1 MTAAAARARAPVKRA
16 DLAFARDL
24 ARGAAGALIFA
35 VPLLMTMEMWALG
48 HAMERERLA
57 LFLASGLP
65 LLFGLSWAVGL
76 RERGGRLD
84 HVLETLTAVALGF
97 AVSAAVLLAV
107 GALRLDLPPD
117 AWLGQIALQSVPAG
131 VGALLARR
139 QFGGGGGADRT
150 EPRAYPAELFLMIVG
165 ALFLALNLAPT
176 EEVALIALR
185 VGPLQTV
192 ALLVASLIL
201 MHALVYAVGFAG
213 QEEHGRPVLAFF
225 HFTLA
230 GYGLV
235 LLTCLHVLWLMGR
248 TDGLGPHEIAALVV
262 VLGIPAGLGAAA
274 ARLLV

>member
-1 MTAAAARARAPVKRA
+1 MSAAAAPRAPS

-48 HAMERERLA
+48 HAMDRPRLA
-57 LFLASGLP
+57 LFVASGLP

-76 RERGGRLD
+76 RAGGGWRE
-84 HVLETLTAVALGF
+84 HALETLTAVALGF
-97 AVSAAVLLAV
+97 IVSAAVLLGV

-117 AWLGQIALQSVPAG
+117 VWLGQVALQSVPAG

-139 QFGGGGGADRT
+139 QLGGAGRRE
-150 EPRAYPAELFLMIVG
+150 EPRAYPAELFLMVVG
-165 ALFLALNLAPT
+165 ALFLALNMAPT
-176 EEVALIALR
+176 EEMALIAWRL
-185 VGPLQTV
+185 GPLRTV
-192 ALLVASLIL
+192 ALLVASLAV

-225 HFTLA
+225 HFTVA

-235 LLTCLHVLWLMGR
+235 LLTCVYVLWLLGR
-248 TDGLGPHEIAALVV
+248 TDGQAAHEVASLAV
-262 VLGIPAGLGAAA
+262 VLGFPASLGAAA

>member
-1 MTAAAARARAPVKRA
+1 MSAAAVPRSPS

-48 HAMERERLA
+48 HAMDRPRLA

-76 RERGGRLD
+76 RQGGGWLD
-84 HVLETLTAVALGF
+84 HALETLTAVALGF
-97 AVSAAVLLAV
+97 GVSAAVLVAV
-107 GALRLDLPPD
+107 GALGLHLPAD
-117 AWLGQIALQSVPAG
+117 VWLGQVALQTVPAA

-139 QFGGGGGADRT
+139 QLGGGAADRE

-165 ALFLALNLAPT
+165 ALFLALNMAPT
-176 EEVALIALR
+176 EEMALIAWR
-185 VGPLQTV
+185 IGPLQTA
-192 ALLVASLIL
+192 ALLLASLIV

-213 QEEHGRPVLAFF
+213 QEDHGRPGLAFF

-235 LLTCLHVLWLMGR
+235 LLTCLYVLWLLGR
-248 TDGLGPHEIAALVV
+248 ADGQGAHEIAGLAV
-262 VLGIPAGLGAAA
+262 VLGFPASLGAAA

>member
-1 MTAAAARARAPVKRA
+1 MSAAVDPRAPS

-35 VPLLMTMEMWALG
+35 VPLLMTMEMWTLG
-48 HAMERERLA
+48 HAMDRPRLA
-57 LFLASGLP
+57 LFVASGLP

-76 RERGGRLD
+76 RAGGGWRE
-84 HVLETLTAVALGF
+84 HALETLTAVALGF
-97 AVSAAVLLAV
+97 VVSAAVLLGV

-117 AWLGQIALQSVPAG
+117 VWLGQVALQSVPAG

-139 QFGGGGGADRT
+139 QLGGAGRRE
-150 EPRAYPAELFLMIVG
+150 EPRAYPAELFLMVVG
-165 ALFLALNLAPT
+165 ALFLALNMAPT
-176 EEVALIALR
+176 EEMALIAWRL
-185 VGPLQTV
+185 GPLRTV
-192 ALLVASLIL
+192 ALLVASLAV

-235 LLTCLHVLWLMGR
+235 LLTCLYVLWLLGR
-248 TDGLGPHEIAALVV
+248 TDGQGAHEIASLAV
-262 VLGIPAGLGAAA
+262 VLGFPASLGAAA

>member
-1 MTAAAARARAPVKRA
+1 MTARAGHAPT

-48 HAMERERLA
+48 HAMDRPRLA

-76 RERGGRLD
+76 REGGGWLD
-84 HVLETLTAVALGF
+84 HALETLTAVALGF
-97 AVSAAVLLAV
+97 GVSAAVLYAV
-107 GALRLDLPPD
+107 GALRLDLPAD
-117 AWLGQIALQSVPAG
+117 AWLGQVALQSVPAAI
-131 VGALLARR
+131 GALLARR
-139 QFGGGGGADRT
+139 QLGSARR
-150 EPRAYPAELFLMIVG
+150 EAPRGYAAELFLMIVG

-176 EEVALIALR
+176 EEMVLIAWRLDA
-185 VGPLQTV
+185 VQSV
-192 ALLVASLIL
+192 ALLAATLGL
-201 MHALVYAVGFAG
+201 MHAFVYGVGFAG
-213 QEEHGRPVLAFF
+213 QHEHGRPVLAFF

-235 LLTCLHVLWLMGR
+235 LLTCLYVLWLLGR
-248 TDGLGPHEIAALVV
+248 TDGQGVHEIAALAV
-262 VLGIPAGLGAAA
+262 VLGFPAGLGAAA